1 MKKIFFVAIF
11 IVLLSACARVGSPE
25 GGAKDTTPPKFLKS
39 NIDTSRV
46 NVPTSTRELRLYFDE
61 YINLKDAN
69 KNLII
74 SPPIKK
80 IKKIIPSN
88 LANKYISI
96 TWDEDLQENTTYN
109 FNFGNA
115 IVDNNEGNVLPYF
128 NFAFSTGKELDN
140 LYISGTITDALLIP
154 EKPSKHGIVVGLYA
168 DSADFKQK
176 PNYITKAD
184 EDGYFEL
191 NYLSKGKYSII
202 AFEDENENSVY
213 DAGKEKVGFL
223 KEKID
228 LSQNLSGLKMKIYP
242 SEKNIRYKETTPVSG
257 GMLMVFEGNP
267 NKVDIKSISY
277 ELTDYQITHSEK
289 SDSVMVWVGKQNALN
304 NRTLTPL
311 KISYNADGKEDTIS
325 VSYKTNEKDELTLA
339 NNKGGQLPPEKDFVI
354 TANMALKEINPALW
368 ALKSDS
374 ISQKFEARIS
384 EKNPKEIIISSD
396 FKAGKKYS
404 LSIPKGSVQGHY
416 FQNPKAYIFNF
427 EADKAEN
434 YGSLTLKLEN
444 QPKSYFWIQ
453 LIDSEGNVK
462 YSQYTNKNE
471 IRFTSL
477 DPAIYYARILVDD
490 NGNKYWD
497 KANFSEQKF
506 AEEAF
511 VFEKKLEVR
520 KLWEIV
526 ENWVLE

>member
-1 MKKIFFVAIF
+1 
-11 IVLLSACARVGSPE
+11 
-25 GGAKDTTPPKFLKS
+25 
-39 NIDTSRV
+39 
-46 NVPTSTRELRLYFDE
+46 
-61 YINLKDAN
+61 
-69 KNLII
+69 
-74 SPPIKK
+74 
-80 IKKIIPSN
+80 
-88 LANKYISI
+88 
-96 TWDEDLQENTTYN
+96 
-109 FNFGNA
+109 
-115 IVDNNEGNVLPYF
+115 
-128 NFAFSTGKELDN
+128 
-140 LYISGTITDALLIP
+140 
-154 EKPSKHGIVVGLYA
+154 
-168 DSADFKQK
+168 
-176 PNYITKAD
+176 
-184 EDGYFEL
+184 
-191 NYLSKGKYSII
+191 
-202 AFEDENENSVY
+202 
-213 DAGKEKVGFL
+213 
-223 KEKID
+223 
-228 LSQNLSGLKMKIYP
+228 
-242 SEKNIRYKETTPVSG
+242 
-257 GMLMVFEGNP
+257 
-267 NKVDIKSISY
+267 
-277 ELTDYQITHSEK
+277 
-289 SDSVMVWVGKQNALN
+289 MVWVGKQNALN

-339 NNKGGQLPPEKDFVI
+339 NSKGGQLPPEKDFVI
-354 TANMALKEINPALW
+354 TANMALKEINPTLW
-368 ALKSDS
+368 TLKSDS

-396 FKAGKKYS
+396 FKAEKKYS

-520 KLWEIV
+520 KLWKIV